1 MGGMRTWTLLITLF
15 VTALCCA
22 QNPEGVYVGELI
34 TLRNALIIN
43 TKGAKLGGQVYL
55 SEFEKFDF
63 LGTQS
68 RDSLKGVILVPGG
81 SEIVLLGKLFKD
93 SLVAGIISDG
103 RTKPVT
109 LSKISSSPKYNV
121 RRYFGTEAPL
131 RDPLLVGKWNL
142 VRLILPDGKEVDDRY
157 FYEYLSDG
165 EMRPDVESLKRKM
178 EENFRRAALQTG
190 SSNKFTFDPR
200 WIPKKSW
207 QTRGQK
213 LITTSV
219 SDLVG
224 QTTHEYTY
232 QVMNDTLT
240 ITNFKGGREIF
251 VRAKD

>member
-1 MGGMRTWTLLITLF
+1 MSLF
-15 VTALCCA
+15 LTGICCA
-22 QNPEGVYVGELI
+22 QNPDGVYAGEII
-34 TLRNALIIN
+34 TPKNMLVIT
-43 TKGAKLGGQVYL
+43 TKRAKLGGQVYL

-63 LGTQS
+63 LGAQIG
-68 RDSLKGVILVPGG
+68 DSLKGVILVPGG
-81 SEIVLLGKLFKD
+81 SEIVLLGKLFRD

-103 RTKPVT
+103 QTKPVT
-109 LSKISSSPKYNV
+109 LSKVSSSPKYNW

-142 VRLILPDGKEVDDRY
+142 VRHILPDGKEVDDKY

-178 EENFRRAALQTG
+178 EESFRRAALQTG
-190 SSNKFTFDPR
+190 SSNKYTFDPR
-200 WIPKKSW
+200 WIPKMSW

-224 QTTHEYTY
+224 QATHEYVY

-240 ITNFKGGREIF
+240 ITNFKGGKEIF
-251 VRAKD
+251 VREKE